1 MKFSVIIP
9 TYSRLE
15 LLHKA
20 LHSVSNQTYK
30 NYEVL
35 VVNDNPAEQ
44 PDVDEIVSKFVQTKA
59 FHHEKSLGGN
69 AARNSGIKHSTGGL
83 IAFLDDDDTW
93 LSSKLSQHYNEHQKD
108 SSTGLIYSD
117 CMYVYEHSSIPDV
130 LYSAELPD
138 NVLEAMGKGIFC
150 PATSSIVTIKRE
162 CVNECGMFD
171 ENLPSFQDWDYWFR
185 IAHKF
190 KFAHIPQVLVHF
202 RQHLGDRTSQNENKR
217 RNGLQKIST
226 KWANEIDVVK
236 FTKTSL
242 SSIYYKNA
250 RNALLAGNKSAAF
263 QNSLKLFN
271 PTVVSFRSIKGF
283 IKLCLSILKA

>member
-1 MKFSVIIP
+1 MKFSIIIP

-15 LLHKA
+15 LLDKA
-20 LHSVSNQTYK
+20 LLSVSHQTYK
-30 NYEVL
+30 DYEVL

-44 PDVDEIVSKFVQTKA
+44 QHVEDIVAKFGQTKA
-59 FHHEKSLGGN
+59 FHHHKSLGGN

-93 LSSKLSQHYNEHQKD
+93 LPEKLSRHYHEHQKD
-108 SSTGLIYSD
+108 NNIGLVYSD
-117 CMYVYEHSSIPDV
+117 CLYVYDKASIPDV
-130 LYSAELPD
+130 RYSAELPV
-138 NVLEAMGKGIFC
+138 NIIEAMGKGAFC

-162 CVNECGMFD
+162 CVDDCGLFD

-185 IAHKF
+185 IAHEF
-190 KFAHIPQVLVHF
+190 KFAHIPEVLVHF

-217 RNGLQKIST
+217 RNGLQQITS
-226 KWANEIDVVK
+226 KWAQEIDVNQ

-250 RNALLAGNKSAAF
+250 RNALLAGKKMTAF
-263 QNSLKLFN
+263 KNSLKLFDAK
-271 PTVVSFRSIKGF
+271 VLGLRSIKGF